1 MAHYDFVK
9 TTRQNLLEA
18 KPSSKNL
25 WSKARRLTDRKQRV
39 SSIPILKRVKDWIL
53 DAKEKAN
60 YFVNT
65 LESKNVMIKEEVND
79 YSEIAYD
86 YPTL

>member
-1 MAHYDFVK
+1 M
-9 TTRQNLLEA
+9 
-18 KPSSKNL
+18 
-25 WSKARRLTDRKQRV
+25 
-39 SSIPILKRVKDWIL
+39 KDWIL

>member
-1 MAHYDFVK
+1 M
-9 TTRQNLLEA
+9 
-18 KPSSKNL
+18 PSSKNW
-25 WSKARRLTDRKQRV
+25 WSKARRLTDRTQRV
-39 SSIPILKRVKDWIL
+39 SHIPIIKRAKDWIL